1 MAGYVPLRR
10 PESKTPAEVA
20 RAAVDGG
27 LPRSAVERLT
37 AVFRDVRYGRYPR
50 TDDRKRTAREA
61 LAEIRERLEGDG

>member
-1 MAGYVPLRR
+1 MVDYVPLRR

-50 TDDRKRTAREA
+50 SDERKRTAREA